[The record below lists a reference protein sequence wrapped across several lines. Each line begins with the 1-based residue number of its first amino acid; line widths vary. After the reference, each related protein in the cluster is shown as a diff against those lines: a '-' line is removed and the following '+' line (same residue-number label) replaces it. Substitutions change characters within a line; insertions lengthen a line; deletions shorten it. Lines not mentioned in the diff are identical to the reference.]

1 MHFGLVI
8 LIGGVQ
14 VRNSKGA
21 NALHVAVGTGS
32 VESVE
37 VLLENDVVKLGINVP
52 ARDENGQNPLNMA
65 TCNRRIRDLLR
76 RHRKT

>member
-1 MHFGLVI
+1 MI

-14 VRNSKGA
+14 VRNSKCA

-52 ARDENGQNPLNMA
+52 ARDENGQNPLDMA
-65 TCNRRIRDLLR
+65 TCNRPIVDLLR
-76 RHRKT
+76 RHRKA

>member
-1 MHFGLVI
+1 MI

-21 NALHVAVGTGS
+21 HALHVAVGTGS
-32 VESVE
+32 LESVE
-37 VLLENDVVKLGINVP
+37 VLIESDVVKLNVNEP
-52 ARDENGQNPLNMA
+52 ARNQNGQNPLDMA
-65 TCNRRIRDLLR
+65 ASNREIAELLR